1 MTGAVT
7 EDRLGYQGMIERAMR
22 GVVREALRA
31 AAADGLPGAHHFYI
45 TFRTRAE
52 GVRVSDALLAKYPDE
67 MTIVLQHK
75 FWGLEVTDDFF
86 AVTLT
91 FGGRSERLHV
101 PFAAVGR
108 FVDPSVR
115 FALQFDQLAAAPAE
129 GAPAAPPAAVPP
141 GPVSPEKGAAAP
153 AAPAP
158 APEAKVVTLD
168 AFRKKS

>member
-1 MTGAVT
+1 MT
-7 EDRLGYQGMIERAMR
+7 EDRLGYQAMIERAMR

-31 AAADGLPGAHHFYI
+31 AATDGLPGAHHFYI

-52 GVRVSDALLAKYPDE
+52 GVEISDALLAKHPDE

-75 FWGLEVTDDFF
+75 FWGLEVADDAF

-91 FGGRSERLHV
+91 FGGRSERLRV

-115 FALQFDQLAAAPAE
+115 FALQFDQLLSGTGPDPAAA
-129 GAPAAPPAAVPP
+129 AAL
-141 GPVSPEKGAAAP
+141 SPEKGDAAA
-153 AAPAP
+153 AEPAP
-158 APEAKVVTLD
+158 APEAKVVALD